1 MNKNNIK
8 CSFKKHSEIDAIKYC
23 KECKI
28 YMCNKCQNH
37 HSELFLENQHHLY
50 NLDKNLQDVFF
61 DFCEENNHNQFELNY
76 FCKTHN
82 KLCCIACICKFEENG
97 NGQHKNCNVCLIE
110 NIKDEKKNK
119 LKENINYLKELQKGL
134 EESIQELKSLFDKIN
149 NNKEELKIKI
159 QKIFTKIRNCLNER
173 EDALLLEIDNKFKSL
188 FFDEEIIKK
197 TEKLPNKIKNSL
209 EKEEM
214 INKILNESNIKVL
227 IHNCLNFEN
236 DIKEINEL
244 KENIQ
249 KCNSNKNISINFI
262 PEKNEDIDKI
272 LEIIN
277 NFGNIST
284 IGAAFNF
291 NVNDSSIIKSSDKI
305 NFIIE
310 TLNKKDYFH
319 NKNIRLSLIFKGTKD
334 GQNSSDFHKKC
345 DGIEHILVF
354 LKTAEGLI
362 FGGYTKEGYKSR
374 NNYVVDNQ
382 AFIFSITKKKIY
394 HIKNKKDAI
403 YDYKD
408 RGPSFTGSNYFIIS
422 IKEKMF
428 ENANTCESID
438 SNYEGITIDY
448 ELNNGK
454 KFFHLKEIEVY
465 QILIDD
471 I

>member
-1 MNKNNIK
+1 MKNNIK
-8 CSFKKHSEIDAIKYC
+8 CSFKKHSEIDAINYC

-28 YMCNKCQNH
+28 YMCNKCQNLH
-37 HSELFLENQHHLY
+37 FELFQDQEHHLY
-50 NLDKNLQDVFF
+50 NLDKNLQDIIL
-61 DFCEENNHNQFELNY
+61 DFCDEKNHNQFELNY

-82 KLCCIACICKFEENG
+82 KLCCASCICKFEEKG
-97 NGQHKNCNVCLIE
+97 NGQHRNCDVCLIE
-110 NIKDEKKNK
+110 NIKDEKKK
-119 LKENINYLKELQKGL
+119 ILKESINNLKELQKGL
-134 EESIQELKSLFDKIN
+134 EESIQELKLLFDKIN
-149 NNKEELKIKI
+149 NDKEELKIKI

-272 LEIIN
+272 LKIIN
-277 NFGNIST
+277 NFGNISSST
-284 IGAAFNF
+284 GDGFNF
-291 NVNDSSIIKSSDKI
+291 NVSDSSIINSSDEI

-310 TLNKKDYFH
+310 TLKNKEYFK
-319 NKNIRLSLIFKGTKD
+319 NKNLQLTLIFKATKD

-345 DGIEHILVF
+345 DGKEHLLVF
-354 LKTAEGLI
+354 LKTTKGLI

-374 NNYVVDNQ
+374 NSQIVDNQ

-394 HIKNKKDAI
+394 HIKYGKNAI
-403 YDYKD
+403 CDKTIK
-408 RGPSFTGSNYFIIS
+408 GPCFSGSFSFIIN
-422 IKEKMF
+422 IEEKMF
-428 ENANTCESID
+428 GNSNTCPI
-438 SNYEGITIDY
+438 SNSYYEGITMDY
-448 ELNNGK
+448 ELNNGEK
-454 KFFHLKEIEVY
+454 IFILQEIEVY
-465 QILIDD
+465 QLI
-471 I
+471 